1 MAFIK
6 EETEDI
12 SISEQFSLKNEDAE
26 DHTGWFISNL
36 LLLIKCRPLNKV
48 IKIHMR
54 QLIKADVWY
63 AEWVTS

>member
-6 EETEDI
+6 EEAEDI

-36 LLLIKCRPLNKV
+36 LLLIKC
-48 IKIHMR
+48 
-54 QLIKADVWY
+54 
-63 AEWVTS
+63 